1 MADFV
6 VAPRDCLAP
15 PYTVSEDLNG
25 AKPPVK
31 TCYRCKEDGHVRL
44 GALGLPAFLFLPVLT
59 FLLLLQIAKD
69 CTEGREVAEEEED
82 TAWAEV
88 QDDPWGNVAH
98 PVDEAN

>member
-1 MADFV
+1 M
-6 VAPRDCLAP
+6 RSP
-15 PYTVSEDLNG
+15 PSRRAIGVRRTVTYVLRPG
-25 AKPPVK
+25 AS
-31 TCYRCKEDGHVRL
+31 RL
-44 GALGLPAFLFLPVLT
+44 SFLPALT